1 MVRTVQEKKTL
12 LKTWYQNIIKH
23 KTIPLRKLFLGESPA
38 GDTSEMSDSKIKM
51 EMPSVHANQK
61 EYDSQGI
68 IWLCVYVHWGFI
80 NTHCTV
86 FDIFI

>member
-1 MVRTVQEKKTL
+1 MVRTVQEKKDITEYE
-12 LKTWYQNIIKH
+12 KIIKH

-68 IWLCVYVHWGFI
+68 
-80 NTHCTV
+80 
-86 FDIFI
+86 FDCM

>member
-1 MVRTVQEKKTL
+1 M
-12 LKTWYQNIIKH
+12 IKH
-23 KTIPLRKLFLGESPA
+23 KTILLRKLFLGESPA

-68 IWLCVYVHWGFI
+68 I
-80 NTHCTV
+80 
-86 FDIFI
+86 

>member
-1 MVRTVQEKKTL
+1 MVRTVQEKKDITENM
-12 LKTWYQNIIKH
+12 KISKMIKH

-68 IWLCVYVHWGFI
+68 I
-80 NTHCTV
+80 
-86 FDIFI
+86 